1 MPTWKT
7 RQNTERNQSMNPN
20 SIDEIENEWKD
31 YQHKSEVSEE
41 TLIHETLTGELDWQ
55 KKIDF

>member
-1 MPTWKT
+1 
-7 RQNTERNQSMNPN
+7 MNPN

>member
-1 MPTWKT
+1 
-7 RQNTERNQSMNPN
+7 MNPN

-31 YQHKSEVSEE
+31 YQDKSEVNEE

-55 KKIDF
+55 K